1 LVNVL
6 AKPICL
12 KRPNEHVMK
21 PAILGLALTLN
32 LPATG
37 LALADKVQLRIPVA
51 TQLRNTGLRS
61 DGLGP
66 LEICGEI
73 RIALVRAHYVGD
85 PATTDAYFCL
95 SERKL
100 R

>member
-1 LVNVL
+1 
-6 AKPICL
+6 
-12 KRPNEHVMK
+12 
-21 PAILGLALTLN
+21 
-32 LPATG
+32 
-37 LALADKVQLRIPVA
+37 
-51 TQLRNTGLRS
+51 LRNTGLRS

>member
-21 PAILGLALTLN
+21 PTILGLALTLN

-37 LALADKVQLRIPVA
+37 LALADKIHFASQS
-51 TQLRNTGLRS
+51 LRNCAILA
-61 DGLGP
+61 
-66 LEICGEI
+66 C
-73 RIALVRAHYVGD
+73 A
-85 PATTDAYFCL
+85 ATVWDHWKFAEKYA
-95 SERKL
+95 
-100 R
+100 